1 MRMWEIPSLERFST
15 LKRFTRKASKALL
28 LVATFSISG
37 CGGTPDGLM
46 SPSSLASPDAHQVPI
61 VIATTRQSTENPA
74 TLFSGERGKLS
85 YAKVAVSIPPNHV
98 SGQIEWPSS
107 LPVDPNKYFSTQQ
120 ASLLDQKGFQTAVRQ
135 SMKNRK
141 SNGKVFVFIH
151 GYNTRFDAAVYRLA
165 QISYDSGADVAPVLF
180 TWPSR
185 GKLLGYPY
193 DRESAA
199 YSRDAL
205 EKLLQDLA
213 RDPEVK
219 DITILAHSMGN
230 MAALEALKQMAVRSG
245 NVSGKIRN
253 VILASPDVDVDVAKV
268 LIEGMGSKPPRFT
281 LFISRDDRALGAS
294 RLVWGSTDRLGS
306 IDPGKEPY
314 LTALSR
320 YSNMEVFDLTSLQAG
335 DSLNHTKFAQSP
347 DVVRFV
353 GERLMAGQKMDTQT
367 IGIGDHIGSL
377 VIGATTVVGNAATA
391 AVSAP
396 IAIVDPA
403 TRENLSDRIHAIVP
417 GAY

>member
-1 MRMWEIPSLERFST
+1 MVSLRV
-15 LKRFTRKASKALL
+15 RRKKMALVPFFYEVRKALL
-28 LVATFSISG
+28 LIAILAISG
-37 CGGTPDGLM
+37 CGGKPDGLM
-46 SPSSLASPDAHQVPI
+46 SPTPLTSTEAHQVPI
-61 VIATTRQSTENPA
+61 IVATTRQLTQNPA
-74 TLFSGERGKLS
+74 TLYSGERGKLT
-85 YAKVAVSIPPNHV
+85 YAKVVVSIPPGHV

-107 LPVDPNKYFSTQQ
+107 LPVDPNKYFSTSQ
-120 ASLLDQKGFQTAVRQ
+120 ASLLDQSGFQAAVRQ
-135 SMKNRK
+135 SMRQRR

-151 GYNTRFDAAVYRLA
+151 GYNTPFDAAVYRLA
-165 QISYDSGADVAPVLF
+165 QISYDSGADVAPILF

-213 RDPEVK
+213 NAPEIK

-230 MAALEALKQMAVRSG
+230 MAALESLKQMAVRKG
-245 NVSGKIRN
+245 NVTGKIRN

-268 LIEGMGSKPPRFT
+268 LINGMGPKPPRFT

-294 RLVWGSTDRLGS
+294 RLVWGSSDRLGS
-306 IDPGKEPY
+306 IDPAKEPY
-314 LTALSR
+314 RTALSR
-320 YSNMEVFDLTSLQAG
+320 YHNMDIFDLTTLRTS
-335 DSLNHTKFAQSP
+335 DSLNHTKFAESP

-353 GERLMAGQKMDTQT
+353 GERLMAGEKMDSQT
-367 IGIGDHIGSL
+367 IGVGDHIGNFM
-377 VIGATTVVGNAATA
+377 IGATSVVGNVATA

-396 IAIVDPA
+396 IAIIDPA
-403 TRENLSDRIHAIVP
+403 TRHNLSERVQSIIPTAQ
-417 GAY
+417 

>member
-1 MRMWEIPSLERFST
+1 MRFFHEA
-15 LKRFTRKASKALL
+15 RKALVLAAALAL
-28 LVATFSISG
+28 SG

-46 SPSSLASPDAHQVPI
+46 SPTPLTSAEAHQVPI
-61 VIATTRQSTENPA
+61 LVATTRQPTQNPA
-74 TLFSGERGKLS
+74 ILFSGERGTLT
-85 YAKVAVSIPPNHV
+85 YAKVAVSVPPGHV

-120 ASLLDQKGFQTAVRQ
+120 ASLLDQKGFQAATHQ
-135 SMKNRK
+135 SMRQRK

-151 GYNTRFDAAVYRLA
+151 GYNTSFDAAVYRLA
-165 QISYDSGADVAPVLF
+165 QISYDSGADVAPILF

-205 EKLLQDLA
+205 EKLLQNLA
-213 RDPEVK
+213 NDPEVK

-230 MAALEALKQMAVRSG
+230 MAALESLRQMAVRKG
-245 NVSGKIRN
+245 NIPTKIRN

-268 LIEGMGSKPPRFT
+268 LIDGMGSNPPRFT

-294 RLVWGSTDRLGS
+294 RLVWGSSDRLGS
-306 IDPGKEPY
+306 IDPAKEPY
-314 LTALSR
+314 RTALSR
-320 YSNMEVFDLTSLQAG
+320 YHNMDVFDLTTLRTG
-335 DSLNHTKFAQSP
+335 DSLNHTKFAESP

-353 GERLMAGQKMDTQT
+353 GERLMAGQKMDSQT
-367 IGIGDHIGSL
+367 IGIGDQIGSFM
-377 VIGATTVVGNAATA
+377 IGATSVVGNVATA

-396 IAIVDPA
+396 IAIIDPA
-403 TRENLSDRIHAIVP
+403 TRHNLSDRVQSILPSSAP
-417 GAY
+417 